1 MSESSLLAHWTT
13 NTLSLHAPIRTLGI
27 TTCATEL
34 IICSLEPIRRSGSLE
49 SWSWG
54 SASLL
59 IGFETEW
66 FLVVITTKIIVT
78 HFRMY
83 MYYYAVY
90 AARARYKL
98 PSKAPIR

>member
-1 MSESSLLAHWTT
+1 LETA
-13 NTLSLHAPIRTLGI
+13 
-27 TTCATEL
+27 TCATEL
-34 IICSLEPIRRSGSLE
+34 IVIRSLEPIRRRGGTLESTRRSGSLE

-54 SASLL
+54 IASLL
-59 IGFETEW
+59 IGFETKW